1 MDEEEVKDYELDEDA
16 LEEESGYRVK
26 LDSFEGPLD
35 LLLHLIKRSKI
46 RICDIFVSDIT
57 GQFLEFIERDID
69 SVDIDRASEF
79 FGMAAYLLEIKA
91 KALLP
96 KPETPQGETEEDD
109 GSELIRRLEEYE
121 LYKAETEK
129 LKARE
134 TVDTFSRA
142 PDMSVGDERT
152 VLRDMT
158 MDGLYEALRKIFERA
173 ERRSLDKTPKE
184 IVRDPFTVEEKQVF
198 IRRTLDERDSVHFD
212 ELFGEDATKSEV
224 ITTFQALLELMK
236 LQFLTA
242 RQEEVFGDIYLVK
255 IHTEDNRS
263 DAETAGRRYLL
274 WI

>member
-1 MDEEEVKDYELDEDA
+1 MDNDEVKEYELDEDS
-16 LEEESGYRVK
+16 LDEGSGYRVK

-57 GQFLEFIERDID
+57 GQFLEFIEKDID
-69 SVDIDRASEF
+69 SVDLDKASEF
-79 FGMAAYLLEIKA
+79 LGMAAYLLEIKA
-91 KALLP
+91 NSLLP
-96 KPETPQGETEEDD
+96 KPETPRGETEEDD

-121 LYKAETEK
+121 LYKNEMDK

-142 PDMSVGDERT
+142 PDLSVGDERT

-158 MDGLYEALRKIFERA
+158 MEGLFEALKKIFERA
-173 ERRSLDKTPKE
+173 ERRSLDTTPKA
-184 IVRDPFTVEEKQVF
+184 IARDPFTVEEKQRF
-198 IRRTLDERDSVHFD
+198 IIDTHTEKESVHFIQ
-212 ELFGEDATKSEV
+212 LFDEDATRSEV

-242 RQEEVFGDIYLVK
+242 RQEEVFGDIYIVRL
-255 IHTEDNRS
+255 HADGE
-263 DAETAGRRYLL
+263 AATA
-274 WI
+274 

>member
-69 SVDIDRASEF
+69 SVDIDKASEF

-263 DAETAGRRYLL
+263 AAETAGS
-274 WI
+274 